1 MTEHERAVFSAEVH
15 APTLAVA
22 EELAV
27 FAWLQLLH
35 PLAIAVW
42 FEAIFPDLPKIIL
55 IDIALIVLT
64 SDTRACRNTAVNQNT
79 CHTHA
84 CCTMKEVI
92 TDFAL
97 IIRHKALAGVRDM
110 QSFFAFLADIIQYV
124 TVLLG
129 RE

>member
-35 PLAIAVW
+35 PFAIAVW
-42 FEAIFPDLPKIIL
+42 FEAIFPDIPKIIL

-64 SDTRACRNTAVNQNT
+64 SDTRACRNTSVNQNT
-79 CHTHA
+79 CYTHA
-84 CCTMKEVI
+84 CGAMEQMVAH
-92 TDFAL
+92 FPL
-97 IIRHKALAGVRDM
+97 IIRSEEHTSEL
-110 QSFFAFLADIIQYV
+110 QSL
-124 TVLLG
+124 
-129 RE
+129 